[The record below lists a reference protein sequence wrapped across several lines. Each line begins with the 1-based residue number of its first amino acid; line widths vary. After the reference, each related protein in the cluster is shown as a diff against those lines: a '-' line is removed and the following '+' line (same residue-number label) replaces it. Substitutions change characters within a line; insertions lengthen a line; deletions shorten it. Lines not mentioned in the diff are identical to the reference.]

1 MLTHVSGIAFR
12 DVNFK
17 DVKGKLYPTVGLKKP
32 GDHVLVNFGQQPFLF
47 DIDGY
52 MKVRCMRGNWS
63 SGHFAVASPARA
75 AGRYVTEEASYP
87 SIGSSPYLL
96 TLLNEPYSSRRG
108 A

>member
-1 MLTHVSGIAFR
+1 MTPFSKRGSVSTAANCASGIAFR

-52 MKVRCMRGNWS
+52 MKVRS
-63 SGHFAVASPARA
+63 
-75 AGRYVTEEASYP
+75 VT
-87 SIGSSPYLL
+87 
-96 TLLNEPYSSRRG
+96 
-108 A
+108 